1 MNYQALLAPR
11 TAAMGSNA
19 IREILK
25 VVARPGMIS
34 LAGGVPAP
42 ESLPVALFAELTH
55 AVVARHGA
63 GAFQYDLTEGF
74 GPLREALAGY
84 LGGKGIRTTA
94 AAILTASGSQ
104 GVLDALGKAL
114 IAPGDAVALEAPT
127 YLGALQAFAPY
138 GPRYVELATDEDG
151 LRPESLAVA
160 LDREKIKLIYLVPNF
175 QNPTGRTIPLAR
187 RRAIAGMLQASGT
200 LLVEDDPYGDLRYE
214 GAPLPPIQTLAPE
227 HVVYVGTLSKICAPG
242 LRVGFCV
249 APEPLRPWLVRI
261 KQGVDLHTGT
271 FSQALAAEYLAG
283 GHLPRQLQRILAL
296 YRPRRDA
303 LLEALGRHLPAGFHW
318 STPLGGM
325 FVWVEGPPGL
335 DAEKAYRRAVERG
348 TAFVPGKYFF
358 PLPGRGAATLR
369 LNFTGAD
376 PAGIRRAVGI
386 LGEVLEGEGNVRP
399 APAQPT
405 TVRRASAESARCPG
419 AR

>member
-1 MNYQALLAPR
+1 MNFQALLAPR

-42 ESLPVALFAELTH
+42 ESLPVELFAELTH
-55 AVVARHGA
+55 TVVARHGA

-74 GPLREALAGY
+74 GPLREALVDY
-84 LGGKGIRTTA
+84 LGSKGIRTSA
-94 AAILTASGSQ
+94 AAVLTASGSQ

-127 YLGALQAFAPY
+127 YLGALQAFGPY
-138 GPRYVELATDEDG
+138 GPRFVELATDEEG
-151 LRPESLAVA
+151 LRPESLSEA
-160 LDREKIKLIYLVPNF
+160 LAREKIKLIYLVPNF
-175 QNPTGRTIPLAR
+175 QNPTGKTIPLAR
-187 RRAIAGMLQASGT
+187 RREIADLLQATGT

-214 GAPLPPIQTLAPE
+214 GIALPPIQTLAPE
-227 HVVYVGTLSKICAPG
+227 HVVYVGTLSKVCAPG

-283 GHLPRQLQRILAL
+283 GHLQRQLPRILDL
-296 YRPRRDA
+296 YGPRREA
-303 LLEALGRHLPAGFHW
+303 MLTALGRHLPPGFHW
-318 STPLGGM
+318 SIPRGGM
-325 FVWVEGPPGL
+325 FVWVEGPSGL
-335 DAEKAYRRAVERG
+335 DAENAYHRAVARG
-348 TAFVPGKYFF
+348 TAFVPGRHFF
-358 PLPGRGAATLR
+358 ALPGRGEATLR

-376 PAGIRRAVGI
+376 PARIRRAVGI
-386 LGEVLEGEGNVRP
+386 LGEVLEGEGKHSFGSGGDPREAFAGLPV
-399 APAQPT
+399 
-405 TVRRASAESARCPG
+405 
-419 AR
+419 